1 MVAGRE
7 ESVAQPCMKL
17 VLTGLFP
24 VGYFP
29 VGTGK
34 TLIPEPTGKPY
45 FPTGKPTGK
54 TLIPEPTGK
63 PYFPTGNPTG
73 KTLIVGTTAT
83 LY

>member
-45 FPTGKPTGK
+45 FPTG
-54 TLIPEPTGK
+54 
-63 PYFPTGNPTG
+63 NPTG